1 MSPAKLLIECTST
14 SINYMFVKNKVTEA
28 KHKSS
33 LIEININK
41 KISSKLE
48 NVAKYPK
55 SVK

>member
-1 MSPAKLLIECTST
+1 
-14 SINYMFVKNKVTEA
+14 MFVKSKVTEA

-33 LIEININK
+33 LIEISINK

-48 NVAKYPK
+48 NVTKYPK